1 MTRPVGEYFAHRMR
15 ESEYAAAYCALAD
28 EDQAERARISARLR
42 DASIPGSPVVQ
53 EILRRYPRLLD
64 LLALL
69 NWLPQPALR
78 VAAPGQVVAHADDV
92 FQLSGEV
99 HYDIGAVSTEV
110 TDYVDVQ

>member
-15 ESEYAAAYCALAD
+15 DPEYAAAYHALAD

-42 DASIPGSPVVQ
+42 DGSAPSSPLVQ
-53 EILRRYPRLLD
+53 DILGRQPRLLE

-69 NWLPQPALR
+69 NSLPQPAQL
-78 VAAPGQVVAHADDV
+78 VTTPGQLVAHADDV

-99 HYDIGAVSTEV
+99 LYDLGAVSTEV
-110 TDYVDVQ
+110 TYHADIL